1 MPEFTSYSPG
11 VPCWVDLA
19 SSDLAQTVGF
29 YGDLLGWT
37 CEDQGPDAGH
47 YHLAKV
53 DDKLVAGIGPQM
65 MEGQPCVWSTYFS
78 VENADKTVEVATGA
92 GATVLVPPMDVMSSG
107 RMAVLMDPTG
117 AAFSLWQPA
126 DLAGAELASEPGG
139 FAWNELNT
147 RDISA
152 STAFYSTVF
161 GHEITGGDMGG
172 MTYYELKVAGNPIA
186 GMMPMPEMVPAEVPN
201 HWLTYF
207 AVDNCDARTE
217 KLKSLGGAVMVEPMT
232 IPAGRFSVCAGLLG
246 EAFGLIKL

>member
-1 MPEFTSYSPG
+1 MPEFTSYAPG

-37 CEDQGPDAGH
+37 CEDQGPDAGN
-47 YHLAKV
+47 YHLAKLRG
-53 DDKLVAGIGPQM
+53 KLVAGIGPQM
-65 MEGQPCVWSTYFS
+65 MEGQPSFWSTYFS
-78 VENADKTVEVATGA
+78 VENADKTTEIATSA
-92 GATVLVPPMDVMSSG
+92 GATVLAPPMDVMTLG

-147 RDISA
+147 REIPE
-152 STAFYSTVF
+152 STAFYNSVF
-161 GHEITGGDMGG
+161 DHEITGADMGG
-172 MTYYELKVAGNPIA
+172 MTYYEVKVSGTSIA
-186 GMMPMPEMVPAEVPN
+186 GMMPMSDMVPSEVPN

-207 AVDNCDARTE
+207 AVDDCDASTE
-217 KLKSLGGAVMVEPMT
+217 KLKSLGGNVMVEPMT

-246 EAFGLIKL
+246 EPFGIIKT